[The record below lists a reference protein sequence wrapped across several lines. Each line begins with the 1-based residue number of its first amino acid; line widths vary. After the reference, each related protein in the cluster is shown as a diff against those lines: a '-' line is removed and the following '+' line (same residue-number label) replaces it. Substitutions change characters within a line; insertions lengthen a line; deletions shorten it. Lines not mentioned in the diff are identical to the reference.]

1 MFRSKEIRHYMEI
14 LVHIQNIQLVEKLL
28 IRGRIRLE
36 KQDHYQR
43 NSQRNTQHPYCETEY
58 PKVRVIHV
66 LSGFVH
72 ESKIPRAFSV
82 LQEKEKVLKI
92 GTIKIKSTSS
102 LPSL

>member
-1 MFRSKEIRHYMEI
+1 MFRSKETRHYMEI

-43 NSQRNTQHPYCETEY
+43 NYQRKAQHPYCETEY

-72 ESKIPRAFSV
+72 KSRIPRAFSV
-82 LQEKEKVLKI
+82 LQEKE
-92 GTIKIKSTSS
+92 
-102 LPSL
+102 